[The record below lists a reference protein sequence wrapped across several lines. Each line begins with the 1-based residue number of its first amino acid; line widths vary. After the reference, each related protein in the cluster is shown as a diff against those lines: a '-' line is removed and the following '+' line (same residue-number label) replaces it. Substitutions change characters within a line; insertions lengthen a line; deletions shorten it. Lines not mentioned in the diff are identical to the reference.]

1 MARKSQIEKQLQAAL
16 NDAAREGLAIH
27 EAKLVQVRVVA
38 LTKLF
43 EHSLT
48 TEKLTAEIT
57 RLTAELDRVKEEHR
71 LLTERL
77 PASPKP
83 LESLER
89 IKRTLESA
97 EAMRRT
103 KQ

>member
-1 MARKSQIEKQLQAAL
+1 VARRSGIEKQLQAAL
-16 NDAAREGLAIH
+16 NDASREGLSIH
-27 EAKLVQVRVVA
+27 EAKLIQVRIVA

-48 TEKLTAEIT
+48 TERLTSEIR
-57 RLTAELDRVKEEHR
+57 RLTAELDRVKEENR

-83 LESLER
+83 IESLER

-97 EAMRRT
+97 EEMRRT
-103 KQ
+103 K

>member
-1 MARKSQIEKQLQAAL
+1 MKKNKIERQLQQAL
-16 NDAAREGLAIH
+16 DDATQEGLTIA
-27 EAKLVQVRVVA
+27 EQKLVQTRVVA

-43 EHSLT
+43 EYSLT
-48 TEKLTAEIT
+48 TERLTAEIR
-57 RLTAELDRVKEEHR
+57 RLTAELDRVKEENR
-71 LLTERL
+71 LLIERV

-83 LESLER
+83 IESLER

>member
-1 MARKSQIEKQLQAAL
+1 MRKGSIEKQLAQAL
-16 NDAAREGLAIH
+16 QDATQTDLSIAA
-27 EAKLVQVRVVA
+27 AKLIQARIVA

-43 EHSLT
+43 EYQQASD
-48 TEKLTAEIT
+48 TAKGEIG
-57 RLTAELDRVKEEHR
+57 RLTAELDRVKEENR

-77 PASPKP
+77 PAAPRP
-83 LESLER
+83 IESLER